1 MELWDEGQCYL
12 QVYNVFWDTTGHEE
26 NGESFCYTCDSITVL
41 SEELTDGGISDS
53 ERRFNSSKWGTVTN
67 KNVKILY
74 SEKVKTY
81 FDPRSLC
88 SSCLFM
94 KNNKFVKDLT
104 RQKDFSNISVD
115 ENVMHVNFP

>member
-1 MELWDEGQCYL
+1 MEIKS
-12 QVYNVFWDTTGHEE
+12 NF
-26 NGESFCYTCDSITVL
+26 SFSLCKSDYFNDLLTSSFSINNDSTAL

-74 SEKVKTY
+74 SEKVKPY

-104 RQKDFSNISVD
+104 LQKDFSNISVD